1 MRGKIKH
8 SLAFPQSNEAQEYE
22 HKCTSWLTQESWL
35 ITQPILRGTKPHILH
50 PVTVRSLCVML
61 SERLFNNPQVFGV
74 WMFYMIAAEFEY
86 FPSYSD
92 DIF

>member
-1 MRGKIKH
+1 
-8 SLAFPQSNEAQEYE
+8 
-22 HKCTSWLTQESWL
+22 
-35 ITQPILRGTKPHILH
+35 
-50 PVTVRSLCVML
+50 ML